1 MARALQGVEGQR
13 FCILYG
19 PGVDDSFIAPGPR
32 EIGLE
37 ECLQAAMHQAGYSSV
52 AFLAPHRPVYFL
64 GEGGQMRPYAPS
76 DTRTLLNMPQSS
88 GMLGEGPLGQN
99 RMLRAD
105 GTPEEERPLTGMGDI
120 HAVRIFDQLLR
131 RTEPGRTAI
140 VFLQAE
146 TLLRHFDDLRTLA
159 GLVGEWTRL
168 PAANPNLVTFVF
180 SADRYDSLC
189 EAAERIDLPELRTL
203 ILRREGAVAQIGGPD
218 AREIE
223 RLIRHQRRARG
234 LQVESENVARFA
246 DWMAAEGGKARVWIR
261 RLEGVNRLDLASVR
275 DLGWFSAHPA
285 GERSV
290 EERLNAMVGLKEI
303 KERMRELA
311 DWLRFQAASGQ
322 SLREAPLLH
331 MIFTGNP
338 GTGKTSV
345 ARLMGELYHE
355 LGWLRRGHLV
365 EVKSNDLVAEHVG
378 GTAVKTNQVIDQALD
393 GVLFIDEAYM
403 LTENERGGFGQE
415 AVDTLLARMENERGR
430 LVVIAAGYPGRMT
443 HFRAA
448 NPGLPRRFPEEN
460 TFNFPDYS
468 EEELWQILS
477 GMLAERAIPFEEETA
492 SELREAVRRMLA
504 GRDETFGNAGE
515 MRSLADALER
525 RRAARLVR
533 GGGDAGLQREDIP
546 ERWRSELDAA
556 AEAWEKL
563 EQLVGLEP
571 VKRALGQVYRSARY
585 ARLRREKQ
593 ADYHPGNLLQHWI
606 FTGNPG
612 TGKTSVAR
620 LLGELYRGLGLL
632 RKGHCVEVSRAD
644 LVAGYVGQTALKTMA
659 RVKEA
664 LDGVLF
670 IDEAY
675 TLIKDGN
682 DFGQEAV
689 DTLVKAME
697 DYRERLVVVAA
708 GYPEKMAQFLESN
721 PGLSSRFAPPVE
733 FPDYSASELGAILR
747 GFAENGGFRFTQVV
761 LEKAVTSLLSEK
773 NQSPLSFGNGRSVHE
788 LLERMKGCLAERV
801 LEMPD
806 PNAIEL
812 VTFELQ
818 DVPDPARRMR
828 SKSVRLNPQVQNV
841 PN

>member
-1 MARALQGVEGQR
+1 MQAVVERMARALQSVEGQR

-37 ECLQAAMHQAGYSSV
+37 ESLQAALHQAGYGTV

-64 GEGGQMRPYAPS
+64 GEGGQMRPYAPA
-76 DTRTLLNMPQSS
+76 DTRALLQMPQAS
-88 GMLGEGPLGQN
+88 GMLGEGPLGQH
-99 RMLRAD
+99 RLVRAEE
-105 GTPEEERPLTGMGDI
+105 TPEEERPLSGMGDI
-120 HAVRIFDQLLR
+120 HAARIFDQLLR
-131 RTEPGRTAI
+131 RSSPGRSAL

-159 GLVGEWTRL
+159 GLVGEWARL
-168 PAANPNLVTFVF
+168 PAANPNLVLFVF

-189 EAAERIDLPELRTL
+189 EVAERIELPELRTL
-203 ILRREGAVAQIGGPD
+203 ILRREGVGSSLAQVGGPD
-218 AREIE
+218 AKELE

-234 LQVESENVARFA
+234 LEVDSAEVPRFA
-246 DWMAAEGGKARVWIR
+246 DWMAAEGGKARLWIH
-261 RLEGVNRLDLASVR
+261 RLEGVQRLDMQAVR
-275 DLGWFSAHPA
+275 ELGWFSAHQDA
-285 GERSV
+285 GRSV
-290 EERLNAMVGLKEI
+290 AERLTELVGLSEI
-303 KERMRELA
+303 KQRVGELA
-311 DWLRFQAASGQ
+311 DWLRFQAASG
-322 SLREAPLLH
+322 SPRREAPLLH

-345 ARLMGELYHE
+345 ARLIGELYHE

-365 EVKSNDLVAEHVG
+365 EVKSSDLVAEHIG
-378 GTAVKTNQVIDQALD
+378 GTAIKTNQVIDQALD

-403 LTENERGGFGQE
+403 LTEGERGGFGQE

-430 LVVIAAGYPGRMT
+430 LVVIAAGYPALMT

-460 TFNFPDYS
+460 TFHFPDYS
-468 EEELWQILS
+468 AEELWQILA
-477 GMLAERAIPFEEETA
+477 GMLRDRGLEWDETTERDLQEAI
-492 SELREAVRRMLA
+492 RRMLA

-515 MRSLADALER
+515 MRTLVDALER

-533 GGGDAGLQREDIP
+533 GGGECALASADIP
-546 ERWRSELDAA
+546 ERWRSEVDAA
-556 AEAWEKL
+556 EQAWQQL

-585 ARLRREKQ
+585 AHLRRTRQPEYR
-593 ADYHPGNLLQHWI
+593 AGHLLQHWV
-606 FTGNPG
+606 FAGNPG

-620 LLGELYRGLGLL
+620 LLGQLYRGLGLL
-632 RKGHCVEVSRAD
+632 RRGQCVEVSRAD

-675 TLIKDGN
+675 TLVKDGS

-689 DTLVKAME
+689 DTLVKVME
-697 DYRERLVVVAA
+697 DYRERLVVVVA

-721 PGLSSRFAPPVE
+721 PGLSSRFGAPVE
-733 FPDYSASELGAILR
+733 FPDYTAGELGGILR
-747 GFAENGGFRFTQVV
+747 G
-761 LEKAVTSLLSEK
+761 
-773 NQSPLSFGNGRSVHE
+773 
-788 LLERMKGCLAERV
+788 LAEAEGFV
-801 LEMPD
+801 LPREVETRAVRSAAGQLWQRARGQGSARTDEGHAGRARARPD
-806 PNAIEL
+806 RP
-812 VTFELQ
+812 
-818 DVPDPARRMR
+818 
-828 SKSVRLNPQVQNV
+828 
-841 PN
+841 